1 MTENKNEWL
10 WERYALYI
18 DLYKY
23 YFSMSLKIN
32 AFYFAVTGAVVTY
45 YFANIGIPSIHF
57 ALFFPVILAIA
68 IAILFGFGIATIGAL
83 EHDIKIV
90 VSRMDLETRVTIAA
104 LYYLWWGSIALFLI
118 GALTMGLLICR
129 HS

>member
-1 MTENKNEWL
+1 MIENKNEWL

-32 AFYFAVTGAVVTY
+32 AFYFAVAGAVVTY
-45 YFANIGIPSIHF
+45 YFANISIPSIHL
-57 ALFFPVILAIA
+57 ALFFPILLAIA

-90 VSRMDLETRVTIAA
+90 VSRMNLETRITITA
-104 LYYLWWGSIALFLI
+104 LYYLWWGSIVLLLV
-118 GALTMGLLICR
+118 GALTMGFLIYR

>member
-1 MTENKNEWL
+1 MTDNKDRWL
-10 WERYALYI
+10 WERYTLVI

-32 AFYFAVTGAVVTY
+32 AFYFAVSGTIVTY
-45 YFANIGIPSIHF
+45 YFSNTGIPSIQF
-57 ALFFPVILAIA
+57 ALFIPIILSIA

-83 EHDIKIV
+83 EHDVKIV
-90 VSRMDLETRVTIAA
+90 VARMNLETRVTITA
-104 LYYLWWGSIALFLI
+104 LYYLWWGSIVLLLI
-118 GALTMGLLICR
+118 GALTMGFLICS

>member
-1 MTENKNEWL
+1 MTDNKDRWL
-10 WERYALYI
+10 WERYTLAI

-32 AFYFAVTGAVVTY
+32 AFYFAVSGAIVTY
-45 YFANIGIPSIHF
+45 YFSNTGIPSIQF
-57 ALFFPVILAIA
+57 ALFIPIILSIA

-83 EHDIKIV
+83 EHDVKIV
-90 VSRMDLETRVTIAA
+90 VSRMNLETRVTITA
-104 LYYLWWGSIALFLI
+104 LYYLWWGSIVLLLI
-118 GALTMGLLICR
+118 GALTMGFLICG